1 MPRTDV
7 APSSQPARAAPGP
20 LRVAELTPTA
30 GPSRLVRLVP
40 LAFSAALAA
49 LSLLPVVR
57 GHAALAATLLWAAGA
72 LGAWHALLV
81 WRRPDV
87 RAGVVLRR
95 QHYVQACAQGTI
107 LLYWGW
113 YWREVY
119 DAAHLLLAQLL
130 FAYAFD
136 LLLSWS
142 RRGTYTIGFAPV
154 PVIFSINLFL
164 WFRPDWF
171 YFQFLLIA
179 VGFAAKELVRWNKDG
194 RHVHIFNPSSFPLGL
209 FSLGLILTGTT
220 SLTWG
225 QEIAT
230 TLNRA
235 PQIYLA
241 IFLVSLP
248 VQLLF
253 GVATMTV
260 AAVATTYLFGLVY
273 FASAGTYYFIDAYI
287 PIAVFLG
294 MHLLFTDPSTAPRT
308 ELGRLLFGVAYGL
321 SVIVLYGVLG
331 ALGQPRFYDKL
342 LAVPLLNLMIQVIDR
357 LSRTVLRRI
366 DPAAWWRG
374 LAGTRRN
381 AAWVGVWTVVFVAL
395 SAAQG
400 VGDTHRG
407 AQVTF
412 WRQACAADLPNGC
425 RHFGVL
431 VSAFCNNGS
440 GWACN
445 EYGLLLQPA
454 LRPAPA
460 ADAFRRACD
469 LGSAA
474 GCTNLDRAGTAAV
487 AREPPTLADYEIV
500 VRAGRRP
507 LPAGLP
513 PLAIYRRAC
522 AQGFADGCRQ
532 ACEGGDDAACEAVAR
547 NGPGG
552 AAP

>member
-1 MPRTDV
+1 ML
-7 APSSQPARAAPGP
+7 PAR
-20 LRVAELTPTA
+20 LL
-30 GPSRLVRLVP
+30 P
-40 LAFSAALAA
+40 LAFTAALAA

-57 GHAALAATLLWAAGA
+57 GNAALSATVLSAAAV
-72 LGAWHALLV
+72 LGAWHALLA
-81 WRRPDV
+81 WRQPGV
-87 RAGVVLRR
+87 TAGVVLRR
-95 QHYVQACAQGTI
+95 QHYLQACAQGTI

-136 LLLSWS
+136 MLLSWS
-142 RRGTYTIGFAPV
+142 RRGSYTVGFAPV

-179 VGFAAKELVRWNKDG
+179 VGFAVKELVRWNKDG
-194 RHVHIFNPSSFPLGL
+194 RYVHIFNPSSFPLGL

-220 SLTWG
+220 SLTWS

-235 PQIYLA
+235 PEIYLV

-248 VQLLF
+248 VQILF
-253 GVATMTV
+253 GVATMTT
-260 AAVATTYLFGLVY
+260 AAVVTTYLFGVLY

-308 ELGRLLFGVAYGL
+308 ELGRILFGVAYGL
-321 SVIVLYGVLG
+321 SVIALYGALG
-331 ALGQPRFYDKL
+331 ALEHPRFYDKL
-342 LAVPLLNLMIQVIDR
+342 LAVPVLNLLIQVIDR
-357 LSRTVLRRI
+357 LSRTALRRL
-366 DPAAWWRG
+366 DPAALWRG

-381 AAWVGVWTVVFVAL
+381 AAWVGAWTVVFIAL

-400 VGDTHRG
+400 VGDSHRG
-407 AQVTF
+407 QHVMF
-412 WRQACAADLPNGC
+412 WRQACAENLPNGC
-425 RHFGVL
+425 PHFGVL

-445 EYGLLLQPA
+445 EYGLLLQPE
-454 LRPAPA
+454 LRPELA

-469 LGSAA
+469 LGSEA
-474 GCTNLDRAGTAAV
+474 GCSNLDQDRTAQA
-487 AREPPTLADYEIV
+487 AREPPTLADYEVV
-500 VRAGRRP
+500 VREGRRP
-507 LPAGLP
+507 LPPGLP
-513 PLAIYRRAC
+513 PLEIYRRAC
-522 AQGFADGCRQ
+522 AQGFADGCRRACDLGDGQ
-532 ACEGGDDAACEAVAR
+532 ACETAPRLEQ
-547 NGPGG
+547 GG